1 VSDDPADLEALSE
14 EEAAELAEQVLA
26 NEQDIRAAMEGRHPG
41 LVIPACVGVA
51 AELTVASLPVEQVEG
66 MVEELCRLL
75 RDRARGR
82 LELRRGLPQ
91 PPAGDA

>member
-1 VSDDPADLEALSE
+1 MSDDPAPLEPLSE
-14 EEAAELAEQVLA
+14 EEADELAEQVLA
-26 NEQDIRAAMEGRHPG
+26 NEEVIRAAMAGRHPG

-51 AELTVASLPVEQVEG
+51 AELAVDILPAELVEG

-82 LELRRGLPQ
+82 LDLRRGLPQ
-91 PPAGDA
+91 PPAGNA